1 MLYLLNII
9 SQYLF
14 RALSNNLENAIMED
28 DCDEQLEILDKL
40 KDILRNNDINHLQSL
55 LPMLLK
61 LMKSNLKEVSCFHKI
76 FQKK

>member
-61 LMKSNLKEVSCFHKI
+61 LMKSNLKEVCFFHKI
-76 FQKK
+76 FQQ

>member
-40 KDILRNNDINHLQSL
+40 KNILNKNDIDHLQSL

-61 LMKSNLKEVSCFHKI
+61 LMKSNLKEVCLFP
-76 FQKK
+76 

>member
-28 DCDEQLEILDKL
+28 DGDEQLEILDKL
-40 KDILRNNDINHLQSL
+40 KDILRNSDIDHIQSL

-61 LMKSNLKEVSCFHKI
+61 LMKSNLKEVGF
-76 FQKK
+76 FQKRFQQE